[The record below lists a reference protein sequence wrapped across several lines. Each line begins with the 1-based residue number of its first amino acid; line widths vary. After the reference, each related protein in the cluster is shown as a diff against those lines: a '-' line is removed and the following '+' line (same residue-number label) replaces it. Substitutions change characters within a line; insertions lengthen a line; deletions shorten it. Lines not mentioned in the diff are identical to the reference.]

1 MNPTPNTIVLIHGL
15 WMTPCGWQLFR
26 DFYEA
31 RGFRVL
37 APPWPRLH
45 AQVGEVRR
53 DPSALAGLGV
63 QEIAEHYAAVVRTL
77 PEPPIL
83 IGHSFGG
90 LIVQM
95 LLDRGLGAAGVAL
108 DGTVPKGILTLP
120 LSVLRATSLVL
131 GNPFNYWRTVMLTFE
146 QFRYA
151 FANTMDEAAARAAYE
166 RHAIPGPGRPI
177 FQAAFANFVPNAA
190 TTVNRR
196 NRSRPPLLLVSGSED
211 HLVPAVLNRTN
222 YRLYAGSGAVTDYR
236 EFAGR
241 SHLLIAQEGWQEVAE
256 FALDWA
262 VAKAASTPT
271 SWSPRPFRS
280 DDSCQAMLGA

>member
-1 MNPTPNTIVLIHGL
+1 MKSTPTTIILIHGL

-45 AQVGEVRR
+45 ARVEEVRR

-95 LLDRGLGAAGVAL
+95 LLDRGLGAAGVSL
-108 DGTVPKGILTLP
+108 DGTVPKGILALP
-120 LSVLRATSLVL
+120 LSVLRAASPVL

-151 FANTMDEAAARAAYE
+151 FANTMGEAAAREAYE
-166 RHAIPGPGRPI
+166 HHAIPGPGRPI

-190 TTVNRR
+190 TTINRC
-196 NRSRPPLLLVSGSED
+196 NRSRPPLLLVSGNED

-222 YRLYAGSGAVTDYR
+222 HHLYAGSGAVTEYR
-236 EFAGR
+236 EFVGR
-241 SHLLIAQEGWQEVAE
+241 SHLLIMQEGWQEVAE
-256 FALDWA
+256 FAVNWA
-262 VAKAASTPT
+262 TAKAASTPAPWT
-271 SWSPRPFRS
+271 PRPFRS
-280 DDSCQAMLGA
+280 DDSCEAMLGA

>member
-1 MNPTPNTIVLIHGL
+1 MKSTPKTIVLIHGL

-45 AQVGEVRR
+45 AQVDEVRR
-53 DPSALAGLGV
+53 DPSVLAGLGV
-63 QEIAEHYAAVVRTL
+63 REIAEHYAAVVRTL

-95 LLDRGLGAAGVAL
+95 LLDRGLGAAGVSL
-108 DGTVPKGILTLP
+108 DGTVPKGIFTLP
-120 LSVLRATSLVL
+120 FSALKAASPVLR
-131 GNPFNYWRTVMLTFE
+131 NPLNYWRTVMLTFE

-151 FANTMDEAAARAAYE
+151 FANTMSEVAAREIYE

-177 FQAAFANFVPNAA
+177 FQAAFANFVPGAA
-190 TTVNRR
+190 TSVNRR
-196 NRSRPPLLLVSGSED
+196 NRSRAPLLLIAGSED
-211 HLVPAVLNRTN
+211 HLVPAVLNRIN
-222 YRLYAGSGAVTDYR
+222 RQKYADSGAVTDYQ

-256 FALDWA
+256 FALNWA
-262 VAKAASTPT
+262 TAKAASTPA
-271 SWSPRPFRS
+271 SWTQRPFRS

>member
-1 MNPTPNTIVLIHGL
+1 MKPTPNTIVLIHGL
-15 WMTPCGWQLFR
+15 WMTPCSWQLFR

-31 RGFRVL
+31 RGYRVL
-37 APPWPRLH
+37 TPPWPRLH
-45 AQVGEVRR
+45 AQVEEIRR
-53 DPSALAGLGV
+53 DPSALAGLGILEIV
-63 QEIAEHYAAVVRTL
+63 QHYEAVVRTL

-95 LLDRGLGAAGVAL
+95 LLDRGLGAAGVSI

-120 LSVLRATSLVL
+120 FSVLKAAGPVL
-131 GNPFNYWRTVMLTFE
+131 RNPLNYWRTVMLTFE

-151 FANTMDEAAARAAYE
+151 FAGTMSEAAAREAYE

-177 FQAAFANFVPNAA
+177 FQAAFANFVPGAA

-196 NRSRPPLLLVSGSED
+196 NRSRAPLLLVAGGED
-211 HLVPAVLNRTN
+211 HLVPAVLNRIN
-222 YRLYAGSGAVTDYR
+222 YGKYTGSGAVTEYQ

-241 SHLLIAQEGWQEVAE
+241 SHLLIAQEGWQEIADH
-256 FALDWA
+256 ALIWA
-262 VAKAASTPT
+262 QAKATLAARP
-271 SWSPRPFRS
+271 WLPRPFRS
-280 DDSCQAMLGA
+280 EDSCQAMLGA